1 MRKIIFTLMLAIASS
16 VWMTN
21 EASNWCMPA
30 AQTST
35 EQPIRIGGTFQTDIF
50 PCVDE
55 TEPCPPCLTI
65 VLASGGH
72 YYLVSDDP
80 QVLAILDTISTGSFA
95 IIEGNHYLEGHYDF
109 IHATHI
115 FFPETDIT
123 QLTGEWE
130 VYKETVSTPTGDAGT
145 RWFST
150 HDVNNTNY
158 IIENNSIYKV
168 VLDQASGYAHY
179 SDIVP
184 CSIDKKENGT
194 WLLTAEGMFSSSD
207 PVGEGIPTP
216 VTIYK
221 LTENEIEWMY
231 AANGGDEGPSF
242 YYQYL
247 RRNTYAQNDK
257 LPSLC
262 DEWNVLHEPF
272 SCDGIYCR
280 LQTLIYR
287 LTPDTLIQD
296 VNYVKLMEQEGAYT
310 HYIGAMREGSNRDIY
325 YVPANS
331 THEYLLY
338 AFNAQVGDTLSNLWV
353 GGFGRDYQGVVQAI
367 SNGSPRIFT
376 IGVKFGDES
385 DDYLYPI
392 RWIEGVGSPE
402 TPMGM
407 AVVPNVPA
415 DIGVYTLL
423 CAYKNGEQVYSSSK
437 SERYGCEFNGIP
449 STKPYSLCDTWNVM
463 EVGLVTSP
471 EEIYH
476 TVTQRLTKDTIIAY
490 PSYYNFTPYARLEE
504 NGKYKGAMREEGY
517 GKIYYIPAGSTH
529 EYLLYNFNAKV
540 GDRLTNLWYGGD
552 PERCPNGYNATVLS
566 ISDETPRVFT
576 IEVEYILSDSDGEH
590 IIPWTIYWTEGVGLS
605 DGPAGQFCPGPDCAC
620 SCGQVLLCAYKN
632 GEQVYVSEL
641 GEQYG
646 CVYNYDPYATPTDTI
661 PLFSYTG
668 DDPGSSTV
676 DPVDPNQ
683 VVATLKGDELTIKE
697 SSGETITYQLSNTS
711 ASSVPGLRKMP
722 QSQTFQGEISVTL
735 TEEGNYSL
743 ILTNPGWNYR
753 IVGRFEYPKKHQG
766 IDPVAGDEEKSGIKK
781 VLRNGQIVIER
792 NGKRYNLLG
801 GEL

>member
-1 MRKIIFTLMLAIASS
+1 MRKMIFTLMLAIVSS
-16 VWMTN
+16 AWMTN
-21 EASNWCMPA
+21 EASSWCMPSVRTTA
-30 AQTST
+30 EPWIEVS
-35 EQPIRIGGTFQTDIF
+35 GTFQAEGF
-50 PCVDE
+50 PCEPDE
-55 TEPCPPCLTI
+55 VCPPCLTI
-65 VLASGGH
+65 VLVTGDKT
-72 YYLVSDDP
+72 YYLVTDDG
-80 QVLAILDTISTGSFA
+80 QLIDQLDTIPLGAKATVSGIPFDHGS
-95 IIEGNHYLEGHYDF
+95 YDY
-109 IHATHI
+109 IQVSHI
-115 FFPETDIT
+115 ETDRT
-123 QLTGEWE
+123 SQ
-130 VYKETVSTPTGDAGT
+130 
-145 RWFST
+145 
-150 HDVNNTNY
+150 
-158 IIENNSIYKV
+158 
-168 VLDQASGYAHY
+168 
-179 SDIVP
+179 
-184 CSIDKKENGT
+184 
-194 WLLTAEGMFSSSD
+194 
-207 PVGEGIPTP
+207 
-216 VTIYK
+216 
-221 LTENEIEWMY
+221 
-231 AANGGDEGPSF
+231 
-242 YYQYL
+242 
-247 RRNTYAQNDK
+247 

-262 DEWNVLHEPF
+262 DQWNVLYEPF
-272 SCDGIYCR
+272 SRDGIYCR

-287 LTPDTLIQD
+287 LTTDTLIQD
-296 VNYVKLMEQEGAYT
+296 VNYVKLMEQEEPYT
-310 HYIGAMREGSNRDIY
+310 YYIGAMREGTNRDIY

-407 AVVPNVPA
+407 AVVPDVPA
-415 DIGVYTLL
+415 DVGVYTLL
-423 CAYKNGEQVYSSSK
+423 CSYKNGEQVYSSSK

-463 EVGLVTSP
+463 EVSLATSP
-471 EEIYH
+471 DEVYH

-620 SCGQVLLCAYKN
+620 SCGQLVLCAYKN
-632 GEQVYVSEL
+632 GEQIYVSDM

-646 CVYNYDPYATPTDTI
+646 CVYNYDPYSTPSDTI

-683 VVATLKGDELTIKE
+683 VVATLKGDELTIREKSGVDVTYSLQHNAPSQMPSLHRAPQSDSFRDMVTLQITE
-697 SSGETITYQLSNTS
+697 SGEYML
-711 ASSVPGLRKMP
+711 L
-722 QSQTFQGEISVTL
+722 
-735 TEEGNYSL
+735 
-743 ILTNPGWNYR
+743 LTNPSWGYS
-753 IVGRFEYPKKHQG
+753 IFGRFNYMPQG
-766 IDPVAGDEEKSGIKK
+766 IEQIPSATQGGKTSRL
-781 VLRNGQIVIER
+781 VLVNGQIFILR
-792 NGKRYNLLG
+792 
-801 GEL
+801 GEKVYTVTGQEVR

>member
-1 MRKIIFTLMLAIASS
+1 MRKMQLIVPLRLRKMIFTLVLAIASS

-109 IHATHI
+109 IHVTHI

-184 CSIDKKENGT
+184 YSIDKKENGT

-231 AANGGDEGPSF
+231 AANGGDEGPNF

-280 LQTLIYR
+280 LQTFVYR
-287 LTPDTLIQD
+287 LTTDTLIQD
-296 VNYVKLMEQEGAYT
+296 VNYVKLMEQEGSNTY
-310 HYIGAMREGSNRDIY
+310 YEGAMREGTNRDIY

-407 AVVPNVPA
+407 AVVPDVPA

-423 CAYKNGEQVYSSSK
+423 CAYKNGEQVYT
-437 SERYGCEFNGIP
+437 
-449 STKPYSLCDTWNVM
+449 STM
-463 EVGLVTSP
+463 
-471 EEIYH
+471 
-476 TVTQRLTKDTIIAY
+476 
-490 PSYYNFTPYARLEE
+490 
-504 NGKYKGAMREEGY
+504 
-517 GKIYYIPAGSTH
+517 
-529 EYLLYNFNAKV
+529 
-540 GDRLTNLWYGGD
+540 
-552 PERCPNGYNATVLS
+552 
-566 ISDETPRVFT
+566 
-576 IEVEYILSDSDGEH
+576 
-590 IIPWTIYWTEGVGLS
+590 
-605 DGPAGQFCPGPDCAC
+605 
-620 SCGQVLLCAYKN
+620 
-632 GEQVYVSEL
+632 

-646 CVYNYDPYATPTDTI
+646 CVYNYDPYAAPSDTI
-661 PLFSYTG
+661 PLYTFTG

-683 VVATLKGDELTIKE
+683 VVVTLKGDELTIKE
-697 SSGETITYQLSNTS
+697 SSGETILYRLTNTS
-711 ASSVPGLRKMP
+711 SDAASAPYRVPQAQTP
-722 QSQTFQGEISVTL
+722 QSFQNEINITL
-735 TEEGNYSL
+735 TEEGTYSL
-743 ILTNPGWNYR
+743 ILTNPDWGYG
-753 IVGRFEYPKKHQG
+753 IYGTFSYPNRKDAIDNTPSPSKENQG
-766 IDPVAGDEEKSGIKK
+766 K
-781 VLRNGQIVIER
+781 VSKLILSDGQILILR
-792 NGKRYNLLG
+792 
-801 GEL
+801 GEKIYTIQGQRVK

>member
-1 MRKIIFTLMLAIASS
+1 MRKMQLIVPLRLRKMIFSLMLAIVSS
-16 VWMTN
+16 VWMMKAACLMQAP
-21 EASNWCMPA
+21 EAMYQPFETVSGTL
-30 AQTST
+30 TS
-35 EQPIRIGGTFQTDIF
+35 IGF
-50 PCVDE
+50 PCE
-55 TEPCPPCLTI
+55 GEEPCPTCLTI
-65 VLASGGH
+65 ALVTDAKT
-72 YYLVSDDP
+72 YYLSTSDA
-80 QVLAILDTISTGSFA
+80 QMQAQLDELEMQLPLRATISGTPFVNGSF
-95 IIEGNHYLEGHYDF
+95 DF
-109 IHATHI
+109 IKV
-115 FFPETDIT
+115 
-123 QLTGEWE
+123 QS
-130 VYKETVSTPTGDAGT
+130 VSVD
-145 RWFST
+145 
-150 HDVNNTNY
+150 
-158 IIENNSIYKV
+158 NS
-168 VLDQASGYAHY
+168 L
-179 SDIVP
+179 
-184 CSIDKKENGT
+184 
-194 WLLTAEGMFSSSD
+194 
-207 PVGEGIPTP
+207 
-216 VTIYK
+216 
-221 LTENEIEWMY
+221 
-231 AANGGDEGPSF
+231 
-242 YYQYL
+242 
-247 RRNTYAQNDK
+247 

-272 SCDGIYCR
+272 SCVGIYCR

-287 LTPDTLIQD
+287 LTTDTLIQD
-296 VNYVKLMEQEGAYT
+296 VNYVKLMEQEGSNTY
-310 HYIGAMREGSNRDIY
+310 YKGAMREGTNRDIY
-325 YVPANS
+325 YVPADS

-353 GGFGRDYQGVVQAI
+353 GGCGRDYQGVVQAI

-407 AVVPNVPA
+407 AVVPDVPA

-490 PSYYNFTPYARLEE
+490 PSYYNFTPYAQLEE

-540 GDRLTNLWYGGD
+540 GDRLRNLWFGG
-552 PERCPNGYNATVLS
+552 PAEGYPNGLNATITE
-566 ISDETPRVFT
+566 ISNTSPRVFT
-576 IEVEYILSDSDGEH
+576 LAAELVHAESDAID
-590 IIPWTIYWTEGVGLS
+590 TVLVFWTEGVGMET
-605 DGPAGQFCPGPDCAC
+605 GPVGMDCFHCAC
-620 SCGQVLLCAYKN
+620 SCGQLVLCAYKN
-632 GEQVYVSEL
+632 GEQIYTSEM

-646 CVYNYDPYATPTDTI
+646 CVYNYDPYAPSDTI

-683 VVATLKGDELTIKE
+683 VVVTLKGDELTIKE
-697 SSGETITYQLSNTS
+697 SSGETILYRLTNTS
-711 ASSVPGLRKMP
+711 SDPASAPYRVPQAQTP
-722 QSQTFQGEISVTL
+722 QSFQNEINITL
-735 TEEGNYSL
+735 TEEGTYSL
-743 ILTNPGWNYR
+743 ILTNPDWGYG
-753 IVGRFEYPKKHQG
+753 IYGTFSYPNRKNAIDNTPSPSKENQG
-766 IDPVAGDEEKSGIKK
+766 K
-781 VLRNGQIVIER
+781 VSKLILSDGQILILR
-792 NGKRYNLLG
+792 
-801 GEL
+801 GEKIYTIQGQRVK

>member
-1 MRKIIFTLMLAIASS
+1 MRKMIFTLVLTIVSS

-21 EASNWCMPA
+21 EAGNWCMPA

-35 EQPIRIGGTFQTDIF
+35 EQPIRIGGTFQTDIL

-109 IHATHI
+109 IHVTHI

-179 SDIVP
+179 TDIVP
-184 CSIDKKENGT
+184 YSIDKKENGT

-207 PVGEGIPTP
+207 PVEEGIPTP

-231 AANGGDEGPSF
+231 AANGGDEGPNY

-247 RRNTYAQNDK
+247 RQNTYAQNDK

-262 DEWNVLHEPF
+262 DEWNIAKISNATGPIET
-272 SCDGIYCR
+272 IYTVKAF
-280 LQTLIYR
+280 LGS
-287 LTPDTLIQD
+287 DTIIESH
-296 VNYVKLMEQEGAYT
+296 NYVKLIEDGGYK
-310 HYIGAMREGSNRDIY
+310 GSMREGES
-325 YVPANS
+325 
-331 THEYLLY
+331 
-338 AFNAQVGDTLSNLWV
+338 
-353 GGFGRDYQGVVQAI
+353 GV
-367 SNGSPRIFT
+367 
-376 IGVKFGDES
+376 
-385 DDYLYPI
+385 
-392 RWIEGVGSPE
+392 
-402 TPMGM
+402 
-407 AVVPNVPA
+407 
-415 DIGVYTLL
+415 
-423 CAYKNGEQVYSSSK
+423 
-437 SERYGCEFNGIP
+437 
-449 STKPYSLCDTWNVM
+449 
-463 EVGLVTSP
+463 
-471 EEIYH
+471 
-476 TVTQRLTKDTIIAY
+476 
-490 PSYYNFTPYARLEE
+490 
-504 NGKYKGAMREEGY
+504 
-517 GKIYYIPAGSTH
+517 IYYIPAGSAH

-540 GDRLTNLWYGGD
+540 GDKLSNLWYGGD

-566 ISDETPRVFT
+566 ISNETPRVFT
-576 IEVEYILSDSDGEH
+576 VEVEYILSDSDGEH

-632 GEQVYVSEL
+632 GEQVYVSEM

-646 CVYNYDPYATPTDTI
+646 CVYNYDPYAAPADTI

-683 VVATLKGDELTIKE
+683 VVATLQGDQLTIHE
-697 SSGETITYQLSNTS
+697 HSGVDVTYTLRHNAPAQMPARAHTS
-711 ASSVPGLRKMP
+711 ASD
-722 QSQTFQGEISVTL
+722 TFRNEITLQITESGEYQL
-735 TEEGNYSL
+735 L
-743 ILTNPGWNYR
+743 LTNPSWDYSIYGTFFYS
-753 IVGRFEYPKKHQG
+753 PQG
-766 IDPVAGDEEKSGIKK
+766 IESVHSTSLPQK
-781 VLRNGQIVIER
+781 VLQNGQFYILRNGKVYTITGQ
-792 NGKRYNLLG
+792 KLK
-801 GEL
+801 

>member
-1 MRKIIFTLMLAIASS
+1 MKKMIFSLMLAIVSS
-16 VWMTN
+16 VWMIN

-109 IHATHI
+109 IHVTHI

-184 CSIDKKENGT
+184 YSIDKKENGT

-231 AANGGDEGPSF
+231 AANGGDEGPNY

-247 RRNTYAQNDK
+247 RRYTNTQNDK

-262 DEWNVLHEPF
+262 DEWNVWYESFESFGPINF
-272 SCDGIYCR
+272 NQVIK
-280 LQTLIYR
+280 YR
-287 LTPDTLIQD
+287 LTTDTIINGQTYLRLVSD
-296 VNYVKLMEQEGAYT
+296 SSTYVGAL
-310 HYIGAMREGSNRDIY
+310 REGNNRDIY
-325 YVPANS
+325 YIPAWQ

-338 AFNAQVGDTLSNLWV
+338 AFNAQVGDTLSNLWA
-353 GGFGRDYQGVVQAI
+353 GGFGDSYQAVVQAI
-367 SNGSPRIFT
+367 SDGTTRIFT
-376 IGVKFGDES
+376 IDVKYEYEPGS
-385 DDYLYPI
+385 I
-392 RWIEGVGSPE
+392 QWIEGVGSPE
-402 TPMGM
+402 TPMGK
-407 AVVPNVPA
+407 AVVPDVPA

-423 CAYKNGEQVYSSSK
+423 CAYKNGEQVYASSK

-449 STKPYSLCDTWNVM
+449 STKPDHLCDEWNIAKISNA
-463 EVGLVTSP
+463 GGPIAT
-471 EEIYH
+471 IY
-476 TVTQRLTKDTIIAY
+476 TVKAFLGADTIIEAQNY
-490 PSYYNFTPYARLEE
+490 VKLIEDGGYEGS
-504 NGKYKGAMREEGY
+504 MREGESGV
-517 GKIYYIPAGSTH
+517 IYYIPAGSAH
-529 EYLLYNFNAKV
+529 EYLLYNFNAQV
-540 GDRLTNLWYGGD
+540 GDKLTNLWYGGD
-552 PERCPNGYNATVLS
+552 PEWCPNGYNATVLS

-576 IEVEYILSDSDGEH
+576 VEVEYIITDSEGEH
-590 IIPWTIYWTEGVGLS
+590 IEPWLVYWTEGIGLS

-632 GEQVYVSEL
+632 GEQVYVSDM

-646 CVYNYDPYATPTDTI
+646 CEYNYDPHSASSDTI
-661 PLFSYTG
+661 PLFTYIG

-683 VVATLKGDELTIKE
+683 VVATLRGDELTIREHTGVDIAYSLQHNAPTKMPAHSQASISDTFRDE
-697 SSGETITYQLSNTS
+697 ITLQITESGEYQL
-711 ASSVPGLRKMP
+711 L
-722 QSQTFQGEISVTL
+722 
-735 TEEGNYSL
+735 
-743 ILTNPGWNYR
+743 LTNPSWNYS
-753 IVGRFEYPKKHQG
+753 IYGTFFYLPQG
-766 IDPVAGDEEKSGIKK
+766 IESVHSTSLPQK
-781 VLRNGQIVIER
+781 VLQNGQFYILR
-792 NGKRYNLLG
+792 NEKIYTITGQKLK
-801 GEL
+801 

>member
-1 MRKIIFTLMLAIASS
+1 MRKMIFTLVLAIASS

-109 IHATHI
+109 IHVTHI

-184 CSIDKKENGT
+184 YSIDKKENGT

-262 DEWNVLHEPF
+262 DEWNIAKISNSTGPMETIHTVKAVL
-272 SCDGIYCR
+272 GA
-280 LQTLIYR
+280 
-287 LTPDTLIQD
+287 DTIIEAQH
-296 VNYVKLMEQEGAYT
+296 YVKL
-310 HYIGAMREGSNRDIY
+310 
-325 YVPANS
+325 
-331 THEYLLY
+331 
-338 AFNAQVGDTLSNLWV
+338 
-353 GGFGRDYQGVVQAI
+353 
-367 SNGSPRIFT
+367 
-376 IGVKFGDES
+376 
-385 DDYLYPI
+385 
-392 RWIEGVGSPE
+392 IEDS
-402 TPMGM
+402 
-407 AVVPNVPA
+407 
-415 DIGVYTLL
+415 
-423 CAYKNGEQVYSSSK
+423 
-437 SERYGCEFNGIP
+437 
-449 STKPYSLCDTWNVM
+449 
-463 EVGLVTSP
+463 
-471 EEIYH
+471 
-476 TVTQRLTKDTIIAY
+476 
-490 PSYYNFTPYARLEE
+490 
-504 NGKYKGAMREEGY
+504 KYKGAMREGMS
-517 GKIYYIPAGSTH
+517 GVIYYIPAGSAH

-566 ISDETPRVFT
+566 ISNETPRVFT

-605 DGPAGQFCPGPDCAC
+605 DGPAGQVCPGPGCAC
-620 SCGQVLLCAYKN
+620 SCGQFVLCAYKN
-632 GEQVYVSEL
+632 GEQVYTSTM

-646 CVYNYDPYATPTDTI
+646 CEYNYDPFAPSDTI
-661 PLFSYTG
+661 PLYTFTG

-683 VVATLKGDELTIKE
+683 VVVTLKGDELTIKE
-697 SSGETITYQLSNTS
+697 SSGETILYQLTNTS
-711 ASSVPGLRKMP
+711 SDAASAPYRVPQAQTP
-722 QSQTFQGEISVTL
+722 QSFQNEINITL
-735 TEEGNYSL
+735 TEEGTYSL
-743 ILTNPGWNYR
+743 ILTNPDWGYG
-753 IVGRFEYPKKHQG
+753 IYGTFSYPNRKDAIDNTPSPSKENQG
-766 IDPVAGDEEKSGIKK
+766 K
-781 VLRNGQIVIER
+781 VSKLILSDGQILILR
-792 NGKRYNLLG
+792 
-801 GEL
+801 GEKIYTIQGQRVK

>member
-1 MRKIIFTLMLAIASS
+1 MRKIIFTLMLTLVSS

-80 QVLAILDTISTGSFA
+80 QVLAILDTISTESFA

-109 IHATHI
+109 IHVSHI

-184 CSIDKKENGT
+184 YSIDKKENGT

-272 SCDGIYCR
+272 SCYGIYCR

-287 LTPDTLIQD
+287 LTTDTLIQD
-296 VNYVKLMEQEGAYT
+296 VNYVKLMEQEGPYT
-310 HYIGAMREGSNRDIY
+310 HYKGAMREGTNRDIY
-325 YVPANS
+325 YIPADS

-338 AFNAQVGDTLSNLWV
+338 AFDAQVGDTLSNLWV

-407 AVVPNVPA
+407 AVVPDVPA
-415 DIGVYTLL
+415 DVGVYTLL

-490 PSYYNFTPYARLEE
+490 PKYYNFRPYARLEE
-504 NGKYKGAMREEGY
+504 NGKYKGAMREEGS
-517 GKIYYIPAGSTH
+517 GVIYYIPAGSTH
-529 EYLLYNFNAKV
+529 EYLLYKFNAKV

-552 PERCPNGYNATVLS
+552 PERCPNGYKATVLS

-576 IEVEYILSDSDGEH
+576 VEVEYIISDSDGEH

-605 DGPAGQFCPGPDCAC
+605 DGPAGQSCPGPDCAC
-620 SCGQVLLCAYKN
+620 SCGHVVLCAYKN
-632 GEQVYVSEL
+632 GEQVYVSEM
-641 GEQYG
+641 GEKYG
-646 CVYNYDPYATPTDTI
+646 CEYNYDPFAPSDTI
-661 PLFSYTG
+661 PLYTFTG

-683 VVATLKGDELTIKE
+683 VVAMLKGDELTIKE

-711 ASSVPGLRKMP
+711 ASSAPGLRKMP

>member
-1 MRKIIFTLMLAIASS
+1 MRKFILTLVLAIAGS
-16 VWMTN
+16 VWTMS
-21 EASNWCMPA
+21 EAACLMQAPEAMYLPFEVVSGTL
-30 AQTST
+30 TS
-35 EQPIRIGGTFQTDIF
+35 IGY
-50 PCVDE
+50 PCEDE
-55 TEPCPPCLTI
+55 ECAPCLTI
-65 VLASGGH
+65 ALVTNDKT
-72 YYLVSDDP
+72 YYLSTSDT
-80 QVLAILDTISTGSFA
+80 QIQAQLDELELQLPLHATISGTPFINGSF
-95 IIEGNHYLEGHYDF
+95 DF
-109 IHATHI
+109 IKVQTI
-115 FFPETDIT
+115 SI
-123 QLTGEWE
+123 
-130 VYKETVSTPTGDAGT
+130 
-145 RWFST
+145 
-150 HDVNNTNY
+150 
-158 IIENNSIYKV
+158 NNS
-168 VLDQASGYAHY
+168 
-179 SDIVP
+179 P
-184 CSIDKKENGT
+184 
-194 WLLTAEGMFSSSD
+194 
-207 PVGEGIPTP
+207 
-216 VTIYK
+216 
-221 LTENEIEWMY
+221 
-231 AANGGDEGPSF
+231 
-242 YYQYL
+242 
-247 RRNTYAQNDK
+247 

-287 LTPDTLIQD
+287 LTTDTLIQD
-296 VNYVKLMEQEGAYT
+296 VNYVKLMEQEGSNTY
-310 HYIGAMREGSNRDIY
+310 YKGAMREGTNRDIY

-392 RWIEGVGSPE
+392 RWIEGVSSPE

-407 AVVPNVPA
+407 AVVPAVPA

-437 SERYGCEFNGIP
+437 TQQYGCEFNGIP

-540 GDRLTNLWYGGD
+540 GDRLSNLWFGG
-552 PERCPNGYNATVLS
+552 PAEWYPNGLNATITE
-566 ISDETPRVFT
+566 ISNTSPRVFT
-576 IEVEYILSDSDGEH
+576 LAAEWVHAESDPID
-590 IIPWTIYWTEGVGLS
+590 TVLVFWTEGVGMET
-605 DGPAGQFCPGPDCAC
+605 GPVGMDCFHCAC
-620 SCGQVLLCAYKN
+620 SCGQLVLCAYKN
-632 GEQVYVSEL
+632 GEQVYVSDM

-646 CVYNYDPYATPTDTI
+646 CVYNYNPYAPSDTI
-661 PLFSYTG
+661 PLFAYTG

-683 VVATLKGDELTIKE
+683 VVATLQGDQLTIHE
-697 SSGETITYQLSNTS
+697 STGVDVTYSLNHTAPAQAPAQNRAPQADTFRNEVTVQITESGEYLLQLINPSWGYTIYGQFFYVAEGIESVQPSNVGVQKILRDGQLFIIRDGKTYN
-711 ASSVPGLRKMP
+711 A
-722 QSQTFQGEISVTL
+722 QGAEV
-735 TEEGNYSL
+735 
-743 ILTNPGWNYR
+743 
-753 IVGRFEYPKKHQG
+753 K
-766 IDPVAGDEEKSGIKK
+766 
-781 VLRNGQIVIER
+781 
-792 NGKRYNLLG
+792 
-801 GEL
+801 

>member
-1 MRKIIFTLMLAIASS
+1 MRKIIFTLALAIASS
-16 VWMTN
+16 VWMTS
-21 EASNWCMPA
+21 EASGRWCMPA

-109 IHATHI
+109 IHVTHI

-168 VLDQASGYAHY
+168 VLDKASGYAHY

-184 CSIDKKENGT
+184 YSIDKKENGT

-207 PVGEGIPTP
+207 PVEEGIPTP

-231 AANGGDEGPSF
+231 AANGGDEGPNY

-247 RRNTYAQNDK
+247 RRYTNTQNDK

-287 LTPDTLIQD
+287 LTTDTLIQD
-296 VNYVKLMEQEGAYT
+296 VNYVKLMEQEGSNTY
-310 HYIGAMREGSNRDIY
+310 YKGAMREGTNRNIY
-325 YVPANS
+325 YIPAGS
-331 THEYLLY
+331 TNEFLLY
-338 AFNAQVGDTLSNLWV
+338 AFNAQVGEMLNDLYL
-353 GGFGRDYQGVVQAI
+353 GGFEENGYSGRVEAI
-367 SNGSPRIFT
+367 SDNSPRLFT
-376 IGVKFGDES
+376 IRV
-385 DDYLYPI
+385 LYPAGMGVEPGESFVT
-392 RWIEGVGSPE
+392 WIEGVGSPE

-407 AVVPNVPA
+407 AVVPDVPA

-449 STKPYSLCDTWNVM
+449 STKPYHLCDEWNIAKISNATGPI
-463 EVGLVTSP
+463 ET
-471 EEIYH
+471 IH
-476 TVTQRLTKDTIIAY
+476 TVKAVLGSDTIIEAQHY
-490 PSYYNFTPYARLEE
+490 VKLIEDGE
-504 NGKYKGAMREEGY
+504 YKGSMREGESGV
-517 GKIYYIPAGSTH
+517 IYYIPAGSAH
-529 EYLLYNFNAKV
+529 EYLLYNFNAQV
-540 GDRLTNLWYGGD
+540 GDKLTNLWYGGD

-576 IEVEYILSDSDGEH
+576 VEVEYIISDSDGEY
-590 IIPWTIYWTEGVGLS
+590 IEPWLVYWTEGIGLS

-632 GEQVYVSEL
+632 GEQVYTSTM

-646 CVYNYDPYATPTDTI
+646 CVYNYDPYAAPSDTI

-683 VVATLKGDELTIKE
+683 VVVTLKGDELTIRE
-697 SSGETITYQLSNTS
+697 YTGVDITYSLQHNAPSQMPSLHRAPQSDTFRDMVTLQITESGEYQL
-711 ASSVPGLRKMP
+711 L
-722 QSQTFQGEISVTL
+722 
-735 TEEGNYSL
+735 
-743 ILTNPGWNYR
+743 LTNPSWGYSIFGNFIYA
-753 IVGRFEYPKKHQG
+753 PQG
-766 IDPVAGDEEKSGIKK
+766 IESVHSTSVPQK
-781 VLRNGQIVIER
+781 VLQNGQFYILRNGKVYTITGR
-792 NGKRYNLLG
+792 
-801 GEL
+801 ELK